1 MRSFRRQSWFVITFI
16 VIFLGTLSAPCNFA
30 QEAEAPP
37 LLKAPVPDNFYGVG
51 VVPTK
56 DFHEDWN
63 NLSLSTST
71 LVPIDPLLGI
81 TDEPKDKN
89 FVRKIYQVGWRPGD
103 TIDLYVVL
111 PKGVKNP
118 PVVLYLYD
126 FPQDTTRF
134 KNDRWCELATQNGV
148 AAVGFVSNLTGHRY
162 HDRPMKQWFISELQE
177 SLVTTVHDVQMILNY
192 LETRGDLDM
201 SRLGM
206 YGSGSG
212 GTIAI
217 LSASVDSR
225 IKVLDVL
232 SPWGDWPEWLATT
245 NKLRPEEHE
254 KFLKPEFLAKVAPF
268 DPVIWLSKVKTQRMR
283 VQNIRSTPEVSDK
296 AELAIEAAAPDTA
309 VLYQYG
315 DSLALVRVSTT
326 GGFLGWMEKQL
337 RAAPDDKV
345 VANREKNTHFFPAL
359 GGKLPD
365 PNEPVQ
371 RMN

>member
-1 MRSFRRQSWFVITFI
+1 MLL
-16 VIFLGTLSAPCNFA
+16 LGTVSAHSNFA
-30 QEAEAPP
+30 QEAEPPP
-37 LLKAPVPDNFYGVG
+37 LLKAPEKFDGVG
-51 VVPTK
+51 VVRPK
-56 DFHEDWN
+56 NFYEDWN

-71 LVPIDPLLGI
+71 LAPIDPLLGL
-81 TDEPKDKN
+81 TDEPKGKN
-89 FVRKIYQVGWRPGD
+89 FVRELYQVGWRPGD

-118 PVVLYLYD
+118 PVVVYLYD
-126 FPQDTTRF
+126 FPQDTARF

-148 AAVGFVSNLTGHRY
+148 AAVGFVSALTGHRF
-162 HDRPMKQWFISELQE
+162 HDRPMKEWFISELQE
-177 SLVTTVHDVQMILNY
+177 SLVTTAHDVQMVLNY

-201 SRLGM
+201 TRVGM

-212 GTIAI
+212 GTIGI
-217 LSASVDSR
+217 LAASVDPR

-245 NKLRPEEHE
+245 SKLKPEEHQ

-268 DPVIWLSKVKTQRMR
+268 DPVNCLSKVKTQRVR
-283 VQNIRSTPEVSDK
+283 VQNIRSSPEVSDK
-296 AELAIEAAAPDTA
+296 AELAIEAAAPDTT

-315 DSLALVRVSTT
+315 DSLALVRATT
-326 GGFLGWMEKQL
+326 TNGFLGWMEKQL
-337 RAAPDDKV
+337 KAAPEEKA
-345 VANREKNTHFFPAL
+345 VADREKNTHFFAAL

-365 PNEPVQ
+365 PNEPIQ